1 MSSWSVA
8 VKCVYLSLWY
18 NQASELE
25 PVEKEINVSLQGI
38 GLSLVNDKQHRE
50 IAYMA
55 ISRSDDCP
63 FICQS
68 THQFLFSND
77 SI

>member
-1 MSSWSVA
+1 MLYWSLA
-8 VKCVYLSLWY
+8 VQCVYLSLWY

-38 GLSLVNDKQHRE
+38 GLSLVNDKQHRA

-55 ISRSDDCP
+55 ISRSEHGP
-63 FICQS
+63 FVC
-68 THQFLFSND
+68 
-77 SI
+77 